1 MNFVTTME
9 RTVPMQTQN
18 TMARAKPA
26 RMAVQHRDAHP
37 MALVLMVLGF
47 IVISWGAIAVTSY
60 IESGRTVQSHPSVK
74 SLPPI
79 FIRQ

>member
-9 RTVPMQTQN
+9 RTVPVQAQQ
-18 TMARAKPA
+18 TMARAKPV
-26 RMAVQHRDAHP
+26 RTTVQHRDAHP
-37 MALVLMVLGF
+37 MVLVLIVIGF

-60 IESGRTVQSHPSVK
+60 IESGRSVQSHPAVK